1 MKKIFYLV
9 MYIVISVIVISI
21 ARLGGVLKLLELFW
35 VGGTFLYMYTHR
47 QTIST
52 FFLSLPLPKVVI
64 FILASL
70 PFMLVEENINCLP
83 SGCRLVP
90 LTIPFLI
97 IYLLIVRLSVLKFK
111 LTRINMIL
119 LIFSSIGV
127 AWEMFL
133 GASSTEFLALPP
145 LWITLIGAWTWLSY
159 AYFIIIPIEILLS
172 QNSSKTQ

>member
-1 MKKIFYLV
+1 MKKSSILV
-9 MYIVISVIVISI
+9 TYVIISSIVISI

-35 VGGTFLYMYTHR
+35 VGGTFLYMYRYR

-52 FFLSLPLPKVVI
+52 FFLSLPLPKIAI

-83 SGCRLVP
+83 SGCKLIP

-97 IYLLIVRLSVLKFK
+97 IYLLIVRFFVLKFELAK
-111 LTRINMIL
+111 ISRIL
-119 LIFSSIGV
+119 FIFSSIGV

-159 AYFIIIPIEILLS
+159 AYFMIIPIEILLS
-172 QNSSKTQ
+172 EKSHKTQ